1 MTHNQVTETIR
12 PCWYYILV
20 KGCLFWGLT
29 CSLLL
34 AALWHYSGTYP
45 LFEGVLAA
53 NPMAAIAGGIYGFGQ
68 WGFARHQ
75 AFKARLHKKEDD
87 DEQH

>member
-1 MTHNQVTETIR
+1 MIDRTPPTDLR

-45 LFEGVLAA
+45 NWIEGVWAA
-53 NPMAAIAGGIYGFGQ
+53 NPMAMIAGGIYGFGQ

-75 AFKARLHKKEDD
+75 AFKARLQWKEDN
-87 DEQH
+87 DEQ